1 MLRALTTR
9 GARLR
14 TFHSLPIIDVRPLEG
29 GASGEALNRVA
40 RELADACKG
49 VGFFYARTG
58 ACGCVFERGREVAR
72 SHGLTVSLFS
82 SDALGDDAATAALLS
97 SAASWFE
104 LPEEAKA
111 AVALSR
117 KTGFR
122 GYQRL
127 GSNVTR
133 YGDGGEGAFVRD
145 HHAALDYY
153 RETGDAGRDA
163 TTPLHAR
170 RVAPATPSPV
180 HAPRN
185 PWPSDAPGAPSS
197 FEPRL
202 RDHLDA
208 CLTLGGAIMRGLAVG
223 LGAPA
228 TAFEEGGTSPA
239 SSHWACRTIHYPPL
253 PPSAVAAAADA
264 AAGRPASR
272 SAPLSCGE
280 HTDYGAL
287 TLVAADAPGLQV
299 RNAAGDWVAAD
310 PRPGCAVVNV
320 GDCLR
325 VWSGGAWQPTLHRV
339 VHAHAERPR
348 TSVAFFYEPAFDVT
362 CESIVPGAGGG
373 ETLHYGRHLTGKVL
387 SNFELEDGAA
397 A

>member
-1 MLRALTTR
+1 MERAHPHL
-9 GARLR
+9 
-14 TFHSLPIIDVRPLEG
+14 
-29 GASGEALNRVA
+29 
-40 RELADACKG
+40 
-49 VGFFYARTG
+49 
-58 ACGCVFERGREVAR
+58 
-72 SHGLTVSLFS
+72 S
-82 SDALGDDAATAALLS
+82 SDALGDDDATAALLS
-97 SAASWFE
+97 SAAAWFE

-133 YGDGGEGAFVRD
+133 YGDGSDNAFVRD

-153 RETGDAGRDA
+153 RETGEAESDA
-163 TTPLHAR
+163 TIPLHAR

-180 HAPRN
+180 HARRN
-185 PWPSDAPGAPSS
+185 PWPGDAPGAPPS
-197 FEPRL
+197 FEPQL
-202 RDHLDA
+202 RSHLDA
-208 CLTLGGAIMRGLAVG
+208 CLTLGGVIMRGLAVG
-223 LGAPA
+223 LGAKA
-228 TAFEEGGTSPA
+228 TAFEDGGTSPG
-239 SSHWACRTIHYPPL
+239 STYWVSRVIHYPPL

-264 AAGRPASR
+264 VAGHPASR
-272 SAPLSCGE
+272 AAPLSCGE

-299 RNAAGDWVAAD
+299 RNAHGAWVAAA
-310 PRPGCAVVNV
+310 PRPGCVVVNV

-339 VHAHAERPR
+339 VHAKAERPR
-348 TSVAFFYEPAFDVT
+348 TSAAFFYEPAFDVT
-362 CESIVPGAGGG
+362 CRSIVPGQGGG

-387 SNFELEDGAA
+387 SNFELEDAA
-397 A
+397 